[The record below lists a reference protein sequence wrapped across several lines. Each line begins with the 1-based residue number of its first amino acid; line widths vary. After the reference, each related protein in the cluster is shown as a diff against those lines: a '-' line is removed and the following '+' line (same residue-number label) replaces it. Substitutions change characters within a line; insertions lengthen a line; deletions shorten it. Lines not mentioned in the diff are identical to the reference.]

1 MRTVSA
7 ASLKPKGQSG
17 VELKKPRPEPKVV
30 PIAPHIEVAAPEVN
44 VTPEVNIDLSPA
56 VQNNAEVLSVVKEA
70 LEAQKPA
77 ENPTEWE
84 FKFNRDDRGFVQT
97 ITAKAK

>member
-1 MRTVSA
+1 MARVVKLSERRD
-7 ASLKPKGQSG
+7 
-17 VELKKPRPEPKVV
+17 VNLKKPRPKETAPPKV
-30 PIAPHIEVAAPEVN
+30 EVAAPEVN
-44 VTPEVNIDLSPA
+44 VAAPEVNIDLSA
-56 VQNNAEVLSVVKEA
+56 LSNNNAEVLSVVKEA